1 MLRRPPRSTRTDTL
15 FPYTTLFRSSERLV
29 AVERRFPTRTEVVQD
44 LVEVLLVGKHMG
56 EAARRLEGLLRGVV
70 AGLGEKSGHGAVL
83 RRAPR
88 VERLRHG
95 AEHLAQAG

>member
-1 MLRRPPRSTRTDTL
+1 MRISDWSSDVCSSDLRGQFHRGDVLHPRADLCADLLASVDGRMDDDAA
-15 FPYTTLFRSSERLV
+15 SERLV

-70 AGLGEKSGHGAVL
+70 AGLG
-83 RRAPR
+83 
-88 VERLRHG
+88 
-95 AEHLAQAG
+95 